1 MHRRFAYV
9 LGTWLSGACLLA
21 GFSGCS
27 KTDGQ
32 SQADTSTTANDA
44 DAAASESQTASVG
57 SPADREAAAQVVRDF
72 LQAIKSGDETVSN
85 DLLTPLA
92 RQKTAELDMAVA
104 PMGSESA
111 SFQVGDVELP
121 QEGEGELAHVASTW
135 TDIDDDGR
143 EHTDEILWVLRREDE
158 GWRIGG
164 MATKVFEDQP
174 PLLLDFED
182 PVDMRR
188 KQQLAEA
195 ELERRAHEATE
206 QADADAVKEDDA
218 GAESTL
224 PVADKRHSNARSQGT
239 RNK

>member
-9 LGTWLSGACLLA
+9 IGTCLSGACLLT
-21 GFSGCS
+21 GFSGCGNTES
-27 KTDGQ
+27 Q
-32 SQADTSTTANDA
+32 PQADTSTTADEL
-44 DAAASESQTASVG
+44 DGASNAQNANYG

-111 SFQVGDVELP
+111 SFEVGDVELP
-121 QEGEGELAHVASTW
+121 QEGDGELAHVASTW

-143 EHTDEILWVLRREDE
+143 EHTDEILWVLRREDD

-164 MATKVFEDQP
+164 MATRVFEDQP

-195 ELERRAHEATE
+195 ELERRAREAAE
-206 QADADAVKEDDA
+206 QPDKDAMKEDDA
-218 GAESTL
+218 GEESPV

>member
-9 LGTWLSGACLLA
+9 LRTCLLGACLLS
-21 GFSGCS
+21 GFPGCGKSGGQS
-27 KTDGQ
+27 DADTTTVASDTDG
-32 SQADTSTTANDA
+32 AT
-44 DAAASESQTASVG
+44 SESKASAD

-85 DLLTPLA
+85 NLLTPLA

-111 SFQVGDVELP
+111 SFEVGEVELP
-121 QEGEGELAHVASTW
+121 AEGEGELAHVASAW

-195 ELERRAHEATE
+195 ELERRAREAAE
-206 QADADAVKEDDA
+206 QPGKVVEDDGA
-218 GAESTL
+218 GDEVSAT
-224 PVADKRHSNARSQGT
+224 PVADKRHSNAGSQAT